1 MKHKVNKI
9 LRDCLKLDE
18 YERKQIAAILTLSTL
33 TNLTAK
39 ETITVFN
46 KLNK

>member
-9 LRDCLKLDE
+9 LKDCLKLDE
-18 YERKQIAAILTLSTL
+18 YERKQITAILTLSTL
-33 TNLTAK
+33 TDLTSK